1 VKDCYKVMV
10 FTGRFNSV
18 EVYRRMRIEM
28 RETPQETALSKEELA
43 LLLHPERTT
52 TPNVAN
58 FINGTRQPKP

>member
-1 VKDCYKVMV
+1 
-10 FTGRFNSV
+10 
-18 EVYRRMRIEM
+18 MRIEM